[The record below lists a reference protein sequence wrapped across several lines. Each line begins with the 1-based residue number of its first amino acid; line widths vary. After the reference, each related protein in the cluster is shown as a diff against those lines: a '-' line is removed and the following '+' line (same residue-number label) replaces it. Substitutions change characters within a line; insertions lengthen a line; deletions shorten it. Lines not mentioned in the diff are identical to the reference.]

1 MCMKGEREKEV
12 RERNL
17 YKYKQ
22 TSISI
27 CIENHISSAQA
38 AQNLGESDPSTN
50 IISDSMTP
58 PPVPHLLFSN
68 RQIISKILPIY
79 LNSHCSCDCMQSQEN
94 QSGRAKNLSVAIA
107 TYTSV
112 QKQSHT
118 QTEAELS
125 QYSVAMLCCLIQG
138 TEAREFY
145 PDLTLP
151 NHLAL
156 QPYPAIDIHQKPTKI
171 QVYPSPCQKVPYLAC
186 IQLFHLI
193 FYKITLAN

>member
-1 MCMKGEREKEV
+1 MCHTWSHLTALWQKLSEVSQWCVFKNSRTLLIYFENLILFYLVHQSLDSSCNKKNYIYLCVWGEREKEV

-79 LNSHCSCDCMQSQEN
+79 LNSHCSCDCM
-94 QSGRAKNLSVAIA
+94 
-107 TYTSV
+107 
-112 QKQSHT
+112 
-118 QTEAELS
+118 
-125 QYSVAMLCCLIQG
+125 
-138 TEAREFY
+138 
-145 PDLTLP
+145 
-151 NHLAL
+151 
-156 QPYPAIDIHQKPTKI
+156 
-171 QVYPSPCQKVPYLAC
+171 
-186 IQLFHLI
+186 
-193 FYKITLAN
+193 